1 MFAVAAHKKR
11 RAIGRRLPGEP
22 LGHSPH
28 GRANSTRG
36 MVAPKRGGIEENGR
50 FHPPQATGRWP
61 EEYASR
67 NVAIT
72 YEGRER
78 ALLPLPG
85 RRSMEA

>member
-1 MFAVAAHKKR
+1 
-11 RAIGRRLPGEP
+11 
-22 LGHSPH
+22 
-28 GRANSTRG
+28 

-50 FHPPQATGRWP
+50 LHAPQATGRWP

-67 NVAIT
+67 NVAIA

>member
-1 MFAVAAHKKR
+1 MLAVATHKKR
-11 RAIGRRLPGEP
+11 WAVGRRLPGEAF
-22 LGHSPH
+22 GHSPY
-28 GRANSTRG
+28 GRANSARG

-50 FHPPQATGRWP
+50 LHPPQGTGRWP

-67 NVAIT
+67 NVAIA

-78 ALLPLPG
+78 ALPPLPG